1 MTGVTSS
8 QTYSVIGFDAS
19 GAITN
24 HTSLSRNWD
33 TVVENSVKI
42 VSFKDVGGH
51 QKYSKSLLRTFVAN
65 MPDYTMLVIN
75 PIRGISQTTEEHFKL
90 ATAFQIPTF
99 MILTHQDLASDD
111 KIDDILT

>member
-1 MTGVTSS
+1 MTSGKLDDGKGLSRLNILNHKHEVLTGVTSS
-8 QTYSVIGFDAS
+8 QTYSVLGFDAS

-51 QKYSKSLLRTFVAN
+51 
-65 MPDYTMLVIN
+65 
-75 PIRGISQTTEEHFKL
+75 
-90 ATAFQIPTF
+90 
-99 MILTHQDLASDD
+99 
-111 KIDDILT
+111 